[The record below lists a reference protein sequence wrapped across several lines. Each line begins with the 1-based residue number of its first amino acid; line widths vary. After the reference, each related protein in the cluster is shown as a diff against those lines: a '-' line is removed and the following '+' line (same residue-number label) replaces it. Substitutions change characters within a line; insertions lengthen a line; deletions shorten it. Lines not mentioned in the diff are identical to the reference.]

1 MILLEKKIITKSEQ
15 KNLIAARKSIVAIE
29 CIKKG
34 DKFSEKNLGIK
45 RPGSGISP
53 MKWRKILGKFSKRNY
68 KIDQL
73 IKLK

>member
-1 MILLEKKIITKSEQ
+1 MLTKKVKINFFNNILKDFKE
-15 KNLIAARKSIVAIE
+15 
-29 CIKKG
+29 
-34 DKFSEKNLGIK
+34 NLGIK

-53 MKWRKILGKFSKRNY
+53 MKWKKILGKFSKRNY